1 VLALDIE
8 VFRRQLVVAV
18 ALDVG
23 PGERFALFGPSG
35 AGKTTVL
42 ETVAGLVEPS
52 RGSVV
57 LDGRVLWSERG
68 PRVPYW
74 DREVALVRQDPA
86 VFPHLSVRDN
96 LVYTGSRAD
105 RSALERLVAAL
116 DLGSLLDARP
126 SSLSGGQARRVA
138 LARALAA
145 PYRAVLLDEPY
156 TGLDATLRRTVTGLV
171 ADEASARGA
180 PVVLVSHELAES
192 QAFADRVGVID
203 GGRLL
208 QVAAP
213 REVVLRPASRRV
225 AELVGYRG
233 FVPHAGGILGI
244 HPERVRLGSQAAAG
258 VVLSGTV
265 TGCRPAGA
273 GFEVDVAVGR
283 AELTCRLDRE
293 PGVPGSEV
301 EVTAV
306 DPPTFGP
313 DGRLIVRTAVPRP

>member
-1 VLALDIE
+1 MLALDIE
-8 VFRRQLVVAV
+8 VPRRQLSVAV
-18 ALDVG
+18 AFDVG

-42 ETVAGLVEPS
+42 ETVAGLVEPR
-52 RGSVV
+52 RGSIG

-68 PRVPYW
+68 TRVPYW
-74 DREVALVRQDPA
+74 EREVALVRQDPA
-86 VFPHLSVRDN
+86 LFPHLNVRDN
-96 LVYTGSRAD
+96 LAYAGGRAD

-116 DLGSLLDARP
+116 DLGDLLDARP
-126 SSLSGGQARRVA
+126 SGLSGGQARRVA
-138 LARALAA
+138 LARALAT

-171 ADEASARGA
+171 AGEASSRGA

-208 QVAAP
+208 QVGAP
-213 REVVLRPASRRV
+213 RDVVIRPATRRV

-233 FVPHAGGILGI
+233 FVPCAGALVGI
-244 HPERVRLGSQAAAG
+244 HPERVRLGSQPAAG

-273 GFEVDVAVGR
+273 GFEVDVAVGGD
-283 AELTCRLDRE
+283 ELTCRLDRE
-293 PGVPGSEV
+293 PGAPGNEV
-301 EVTAV
+301 EVTVV
-306 DPPTFGP
+306 DPPAFGP
-313 DGRLIVRTAVPRP
+313 DGRLLVRGTPRRP